1 MAAASEAWIGGT
13 LVDIEGQRIG
23 EVVDIYA
30 DDASGE
36 PKWLAVRTGLFGLRR
51 NFVPASEVGP
61 GDGVLVARFD
71 KAHVTASPTAEENG
85 VLFGD
90 EEAELYA
97 HYGLGYDAGVDLTQ
111 DTQGDAAPVKQA
123 ETLTRSEEEVRVGTT
138 ERVAGTVRLRKWVET
153 EPVVERVALKRD
165 ELRIERQPV
174 TGTNVEEAMA
184 GAEISEAEYEFVLR
198 EEQPVVSKVV
208 VPKEHISVDTV
219 EVTDEREVTADVRKE
234 RIDVER
240 TENP

>member
-1 MAAASEAWIGGT
+1 MAPASEAWIGGT
-13 LVDIEGQRIG
+13 LVDIDGQRIG

-30 DDASGE
+30 DDSSGE

-51 NFVPASEVGP
+51 NFVPASVVGTS
-61 GDGVLVARFD
+61 DGALIANCE
-71 KAHVTASPTAEENG
+71 KAHVTSSPTAEEDG

-97 HYGLGYDAGVDLTQ
+97 HYGLGYEPVVDQTQ
-111 DTQGDAAPVKQA
+111 DTQVESTPTKQA
-123 ETLTRSEEEVRVGTT
+123 ETLTRSEEEVRVSTT
-138 ERVAGTVRLRKWVET
+138 ERVAGTVRLRKWIET

-174 TGTNVEEAMA
+174 TGSNVEEAMA
-184 GAEISEAEYEFVLR
+184 GAEISEAEYEFVLH